1 MSEPRKPA
9 RMERAVEP
17 RETDRDYRGEL
28 AELRERLLLMGAKVE
43 DMLAGSFRAFA
54 RRDAEAAHA
63 TIALDHEVDALEIVI
78 DAQCLRVLALYKP
91 VASDLRFITTVLK
104 LVTYLERIGDL
115 AELACRHALALSKA
129 EPLPYGPSVQ
139 RLMETATEM
148 VRSALD
154 AVVERDVHRAQNVI
168 ERDRA
173 VDAYYAQC
181 FPELMEIMMSTPQ
194 HLAAASRLQDVCKAF
209 ERVGDQ
215 AVSIAEMVPF
225 LVEGVTVRHPAL
237 REHSS
242 SGIYPLRRRS

>member
-1 MSEPRKPA
+1 MLYRP
-9 RMERAVEP
+9 MEP
-17 RETDRDYRGEL
+17 RESDRDYRGEL
-28 AELRERLLLMGAKVE
+28 AQLRESVLLMGAKVE
-43 DMLAGSFRAFA
+43 EMLAGCFRAFA
-54 RRDAEAAHA
+54 RRDDDAARA
-63 TIALDHEVDALEIVI
+63 TIALDREVDALEVEI
-78 DAQCLRVLALYKP
+78 DAHCLRVLALFKP

-115 AELACRHALALSKA
+115 AELACRHALELNRA
-129 EPLPYGPSVQ
+129 EPLNYGPSVL

-154 AVVERDVHRAQNVI
+154 SFVERDVHRAEHVI

-181 FPELMEIMMSTPQ
+181 FPELMEIMMRKPA
-194 HLAAASRLQDVCKAF
+194 HLASASRLQDACKAF

-225 LVEGVTVRHPAL
+225 LVEGVTVRHPSL
-237 REHSS
+237 REHTA
-242 SGIYPLRRRS
+242 SGIYPLRRR